1 MKTILLSSSDVT
13 AQLDLPEA
21 IQVMETAFAGFARN
35 GAVMPQRPLI
45 PITEHQGICS
55 VMLAYLKQE
64 DVLGFKS
71 ISAFKENP
79 ERYGLPSLF
88 GLVILLDPKT
98 GYPLIIMEGAFLT
111 GIRTAA
117 TSGLATKYL
126 AREDARRLGVLG
138 SGPQAMAQICAV
150 CAVRPI
156 ETIRVY
162 SPNLHRKK
170 KMFLEKMAPLVDLSI
185 ELVNSPR
192 QAVHE
197 CDIVVLATNSAEP
210 VIDGDW
216 IGPGTHINSVG
227 THMSHLREIDT
238 KTVVGSKIIVD
249 ALEAC
254 LVEAGDILIP
264 MAEGALSRQDIHGE
278 LGELVCAEINGREND
293 EETTLFKSVGLAF
306 QDVAVAAHIYKRNVQ
321 NRLGSG
327 FDFFK

>member
-1 MKTILLSSSDVT
+1 MKTVLLSKSDVA
-13 AQLDLPEA
+13 AQLDLAET
-21 IQVMETAFAGFARN
+21 IQVMETAFADFARK
-35 GAVMPQRPLI
+35 GAIMPQRPLI
-45 PITEHQGICS
+45 SISKYEGICS
-55 VMLAYLKQE
+55 VMLAYLHQE
-64 DVLGFKS
+64 EALGFKS
-71 ISAFKENP
+71 ISAFKQNP
-79 ERYGLPSLF
+79 ERYRLPSLF
-88 GLVILLDPKT
+88 GLVTLLDPKT
-98 GYPLIIMEGAFLT
+98 GHPLVIMDGALLT
-111 GIRTAA
+111 SIRTAA
-117 TSGLATKYL
+117 TSGVATKYL
-126 AREDARRLGVLG
+126 ARQGARSLGVLG

-156 ETIRVY
+156 ETIRIY

-170 KMFLEKMAPLVDLSI
+170 KRFLKRMAPLVDLPI

-197 CDIVVLATNSAEP
+197 CDIVVLATNAAEP
-210 VIDGDW
+210 AIDGDW
-216 IGPGTHINSVG
+216 IGPGTHVNSVG

-238 KTVVGSKIIVD
+238 KTVIGSKIIVD

-254 LVEAGDILIP
+254 LVEAGDLLIP

-321 NRLGSG
+321 NGLGSG
-327 FDFFK
+327 FDFFE